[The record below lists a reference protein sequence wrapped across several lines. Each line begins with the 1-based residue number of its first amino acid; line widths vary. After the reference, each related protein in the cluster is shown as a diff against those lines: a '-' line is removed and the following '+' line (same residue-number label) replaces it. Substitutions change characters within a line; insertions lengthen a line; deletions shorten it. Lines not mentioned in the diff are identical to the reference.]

1 MTSRQRI
8 LTILKHKEPDRVP
21 VDLGG
26 MDSTGITA
34 VVYNQLKN
42 YFGLKRENCKVY
54 DPLQQ
59 TVIVEDNVLKRVKAD
74 VVALLLKPRNWKDK
88 ILSDGSLAQFPEKI
102 KMKRLPDGSEVIF
115 DKKGKVFAKKPASGY
130 YFDPVNPPLEKCS
143 TIQEVKSKLKVL
155 ENYDLPFYWDQSF
168 EELKKEAGELY
179 ENSEYAIFGNFG
191 VHLLAAGQLLRGF
204 TNFMMDLIINPK
216 LSDFILGTLC
226 DFYIERL
233 KKYIKAVGSYIQIIN
248 VNDDLGT
255 QNALQI
261 SPELYRKRIKPY
273 HKRLFHFIKE
283 NSSAYL
289 FLHSDGSIYQIIPDL
304 IEIGVDILN
313 PVQYTAKDMD
323 TRKLKREFGEELV
336 FWGGGCDTQKILP
349 LAAPE
354 KVREEV
360 KRRIED
366 LAPEGGFVFCQ
377 VHNIQPDVPL
387 ENITAMYEAV
397 EDYGK
402 Y

>member
-8 LTILKHKEPDRVP
+8 LTTLKHKEPDQVP
-21 VDLGG
+21 EDLGG

-34 VVYNQLKN
+34 VAYNRLKS
-42 YFGLKRENCKVY
+42 YFGLKREKCKVY

-59 TVIVEDNVLKRVKAD
+59 IAIVEDKVLKRVKAD
-74 VVALLLKPRNWKDK
+74 VISLLLRPGGWKDK

-102 KMKRLPDGSEVIF
+102 EMKSLPDGSEVIF
-115 DKKGKVFAKKPASGY
+115 NEKREAFAKKPASGY
-130 YFDPVNPPLEKCS
+130 YFEPVNPPLERCS
-143 TIQEVKSKLKVL
+143 TIGEVRSKLKVL

-168 EELKKEAGELY
+168 EELGKEARNLY

-191 VHLLAAGQLLRGF
+191 VHLFAAGQLLRGF

-216 LSDFILGTLC
+216 LSDFILGALC
-226 DFYIERL
+226 DFYIERF
-233 KKYIKAVGSYIQIIN
+233 KKYIKEVGTYIQIIN

-255 QNALQI
+255 QDALQI
-261 SPELYRKRIKPY
+261 SPEIYRKKIKPY
-273 HKRLFHFIKE
+273 HKRLFQFIKK
-283 NSSAYL
+283 NSSTYL
-289 FLHSDGSIYQIIPDL
+289 FLHSDGSIYEIIPDL

-313 PVQYTAKDMD
+313 PVQYTAKGMG
-323 TRKLKREFGEELV
+323 TRKLKREFGKELS

-349 LAAPE
+349 LASPKE
-354 KVREEV
+354 VREEV

-366 LAPEGGFVFCQ
+366 LAPGGGFVFCQ

-387 ENITAMYEAV
+387 ENIIAMYEAV